1 MRLVFAR
8 PAVSLPAFVLA
19 ACAVLGACASAG
31 KVGLLPGEAGAPA
44 GAVAVFDGR
53 SGAEQGQLTTQNTQ
67 AALGA
72 ATVKPRPLTGDYS
85 ALLAAMPPPPQVFV
99 LYFVEGT
106 TTLAPDSVATLEA
119 LRRAVTSNS
128 DVVITGYTDT
138 TGDAASNDRLSLARA
153 VEVRAALVADGLPV
167 GNAKTTGRGQRDLK
181 VPTAPG
187 VNEPANRRVEV
198 VVR

>member
-1 MRLVFAR
+1 MR
-8 PAVSLPAFVLA
+8 PAPTGAWTALA
-19 ACAVLGACASAG
+19 AAALLAGCASAG
-31 KVGLLPGEAGAPA
+31 KVALLPGEAGAPA
-44 GAVAVFDGR
+44 GAVAVLDAK
-53 SGAEQGQLTTQNTQ
+53 SGAEQGQLTTANTQ
-67 AALGA
+67 AALGPGA
-72 ATVKPRPLTGDYS
+72 VKPRPLTGNYD

-106 TTLAPDSVATLEA
+106 TQLAPDSVATLDA
-119 LRRAVTSNS
+119 LRRAVGPNS

-138 TGDAASNDRLSLARA
+138 TGDPDSNDKLSLARA

-167 GNAKTTGRGQRDLK
+167 GNAKVTGRGQRDLK

-198 VVR
+198 IVR